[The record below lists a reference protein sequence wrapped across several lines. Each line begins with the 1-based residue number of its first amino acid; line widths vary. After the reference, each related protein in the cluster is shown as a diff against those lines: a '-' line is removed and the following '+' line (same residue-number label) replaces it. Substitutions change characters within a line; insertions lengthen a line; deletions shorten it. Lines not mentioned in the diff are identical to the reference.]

1 MKIMGRYSWLLRIRA
16 QMGGE
21 AQNHVLDPAETRL
34 IMSGLSKGLADFTTS
49 PRFHAV
55 DPKGDTPLHLAAR
68 TGNLVLCDLFI
79 RAGANPVALNHERQ
93 TPADVA
99 FTEGH
104 YFAAQLLSA
113 LVANSLESIKV
124 DTRDESSELEPGA
137 AGIEAVPEPPDGA
150 VQQTKP
156 NDSSDDLDDLLSFE
170 PEEEPEG
177 FFGQSAS
184 DTASGTFVK
193 LLSPAYAVSNHADG
207 GWELDLSPVPI
218 TGEGIGSGATVTA
231 DHNAEHDFLKVRNR
245 GRRSVKRT
253 VVRTSTRLSID
264 PEICKTWAEE
274 ALAKGW
280 FSVDDLDTLVAMCEG
295 NGDSEELRIN
305 LQRSI
310 EAAGL
315 DLIDQA
321 SGDDIGLW
329 DARSNIS
336 PDELAEAIEA
346 ALTRATRLPGTQHF
360 VMDKSNELQL
370 LEPMVRAKQELQL
383 RILAC
388 EAAVETI
395 LDVLDRIR
403 DGSRDPGLVSL
414 RPIIPARSDYAET
427 KKFFAAAEDLR
438 SWHKNDRVMDGKR
451 RREALAALDALD
463 LSLVFQKQL
472 IGSLEREQV
481 SVEEAARLDA
491 LIYDFEATIESLIR
505 AHLPYVR
512 RFSARNV
519 EGDEDPEDVFQ
530 VAFTGLQ
537 RSTRRFDPEHG
548 MRFFVYCT
556 FWMKQTLMRW
566 RADEG
571 AVIRIPVHLHDN
583 LAELDRAIK
592 KLKKVKAGGAV
603 SDDDLAVELRWCTL
617 KVRQFRG
624 MPREAEYPESIEDWD
639 DLLPEQEN
647 ANTLDQ
653 TETKRIVTDALAE
666 LKRYDELKGKRY
678 EAVIRMRFGIGGGD
692 EMTLEEIGQVF
703 GLTREGIRQIE
714 VKALKKLRS
723 PNRLGQFSF
732 LLKS

>member
-530 VAFTGLQ
+530 
-537 RSTRRFDPEHG
+537 
-548 MRFFVYCT
+548 M
-556 FWMKQTLMRW
+556 
-566 RADEG
+566 
-571 AVIRIPVHLHDN
+571 
-583 LAELDRAIK
+583 
-592 KLKKVKAGGAV
+592 KKVKAGGAV